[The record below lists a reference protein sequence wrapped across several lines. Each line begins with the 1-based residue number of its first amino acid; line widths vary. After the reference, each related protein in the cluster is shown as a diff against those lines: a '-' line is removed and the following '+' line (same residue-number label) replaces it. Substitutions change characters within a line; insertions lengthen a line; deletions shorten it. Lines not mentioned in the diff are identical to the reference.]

1 MSKIPIP
8 HRDYILLGGTDD
20 KEIIEQKLKNSQ
32 LVMNVI
38 KIYKANTKQ
47 SKWTEHE
54 GRENADFRN
63 GSQGYHT
70 KTTEKHVH
78 ISTRPKK
85 KQKQKGE

>member
-1 MSKIPIP
+1 MSKIPVP

-47 SKWTEHE
+47 SK
-54 GRENADFRN
+54 
-63 GSQGYHT
+63 
-70 KTTEKHVH
+70 
-78 ISTRPKK
+78 
-85 KQKQKGE
+85 